1 MKLANNNGT
10 TFLNSRNGYLTGQLL
25 AGYAPAAP
33 SKKRKDDLLLEEKFA
48 IFNNPEFGYIRT
60 FRINGQPW
68 FVGRDVA
75 TALGYAKPENA
86 ISKHVNAKDKTSTLV
101 QGSGSNYK
109 SKAIIINE
117 SGLYSLI
124 FGSRL
129 EKAKDFTYWV
139 SHDVVPSIRET
150 GYYSLINSK
159 PDSYMI
165 EDPVDRAKRWIEEQE
180 EKKALEQKNQ
190 ELETEKQQL
199 LTQQEEDKP
208 KIEVYNVISNTQ
220 NTITVAR
227 MAGILFDKEHIRI
240 SQKKLYDYLRD
251 KGYLC
256 TAEHVHNKPSQR
268 MLDKGYMTYKEFS
281 RRVYNHRS
289 RSYKHEIRFT
299 PCITGEGQAF
309 ITSQVLKSIDK
320 GELVL

>member
-1 MKLANNNGT
+1 M
-10 TFLNSRNGYLTGQLL
+10 
-25 AGYAPAAP
+25 
-33 SKKRKDDLLLEEKFA
+33 LLEENFK
-48 IFNNPEFGYIRT
+48 IFSNQEFGYIRT
-60 FRINGQPW
+60 LEIDGEPW
-68 FVGRDVA
+68 FVGKDVA
-75 TALGYAKPENA
+75 EALGYKNTRQALATNVMDEDRGVHQMDTP
-86 ISKHVNAKDKTSTLV
+86 SGV
-101 QGSGSNYK
+101 QK
-109 SKAIIINE
+109 MTFINE
-117 SGLYSLI
+117 SGLYALI
-124 FGSRL
+124 FKSKLKTAQNFKHWVTSEVLPSLRKTGKYSMQSSSVKELPATYKEALL
-129 EKAKDFTYWV
+129 ELVAQ
-139 SHDVVPSIRET
+139 
-150 GYYSLINSK
+150 
-159 PDSYMI
+159 
-165 EDPVDRAKRWIEEQE
+165 IEEN
-180 EKKALEQKNQ
+180 EKLTQKNQ
-190 ELETEKQQL
+190 ELETENQLL

-208 KIEVYNVISNTQ
+208 KIEVYNAISNTQ

-299 PCITGEGQAF
+299 PCITGEGQTF